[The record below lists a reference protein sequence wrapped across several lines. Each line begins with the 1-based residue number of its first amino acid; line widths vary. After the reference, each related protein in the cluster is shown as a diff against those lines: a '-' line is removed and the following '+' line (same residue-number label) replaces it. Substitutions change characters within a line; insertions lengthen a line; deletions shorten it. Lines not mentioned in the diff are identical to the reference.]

1 VKFIKIKIFMKKKN
15 IYQLLAVI
23 TLLVLI
29 IPGCEETV
37 WPDVVPVNKS
47 EYLGSWTAPAY
58 RAKTTY
64 IRTQDLVT
72 KDFSARDTT
81 VTDSVTMKFELGI
94 ARASGVMVEDS
105 VKITSTLTKN
115 GVAQTPVVRSG
126 YYSLAGTSGSD
137 YTGSVVYL
145 NVWERTANMHTGF
158 ANPIAEPYTTYTV
171 MKKSSNEMDLSWVLY
186 NNTSQNS
193 VRYQVNLKK

>member
-1 VKFIKIKIFMKKKN
+1 MKRKN
-15 IYQLLAVI
+15 ITHLLAVI
-23 TLLVLI
+23 TLLALI
-29 IPGCEETV
+29 ITGCEETV

-47 EYLGSWTAPAY
+47 EYMGSWTASQY

-64 IRTQDLVT
+64 IRTQDPVT
-72 KDFSARDTT
+72 KNFSARDTT

-94 ARASGVMVEDS
+94 ARVTGLMVEDS

-115 GVAQTPVVRSG
+115 GMAQNPVVKSG

-145 NVWERTANMHTGF
+145 NVWERTTTIHSGF
-158 ANPIAEPYTTYTV
+158 ANPNAEPYTTYTV
-171 MKKSSNEMDLSWVLY
+171 SGKSANEMELSWVLY
-186 NNTSQNS
+186 NNASQNS
-193 VRYQVNLKK
+193 VRFQVNLTK

>member
-1 VKFIKIKIFMKKKN
+1 MKRRN
-15 IYQLLAVI
+15 IYHLLAVMGLLSLLI
-23 TLLVLI
+23 T
-29 IPGCEETV
+29 GCEETV
-37 WPDVVPVNKS
+37 WPDVLPVNKS
-47 EYLGSWTAPAY
+47 EYMGIWTAAKY

-64 IRTQDLVT
+64 IRTQDPVT

-81 VTDSVTMKFELGI
+81 VTDSITMRFELGI
-94 ARASGVMVEDS
+94 ARATGFMVEDS

-126 YYSLAGTSGSD
+126 YYSLGETAGSD
-137 YTGSVVYL
+137 YTGKVVYL
-145 NVWERTANMHTGF
+145 NVWERAANMHTGF

-171 MKKSSNEMDLSWVLY
+171 LKKSSNEMELSWVLY

-193 VRYQVNLKK
+193 IRYTVGLSK

>member
-1 VKFIKIKIFMKKKN
+1 MKRKN
-15 IYQLLAVI
+15 IYNLLAVMVLLSLVI
-23 TLLVLI
+23 T
-29 IPGCEETV
+29 GCEETV

-47 EYLGSWTAPAY
+47 EYLGSWTASTY
-58 RAKTTY
+58 REKTTY

-72 KDFSARDTT
+72 KDFSARDTV

-94 ARASGVMVEDS
+94 ARASGIMVEDS

-126 YYSLAGTSGSD
+126 YYSLGETSGSD
-137 YTGSVVYL
+137 YTGNVVYL
-145 NVWERTANMHTGF
+145 NVWERAANIHTGF
-158 ANPIAEPYTTYTV
+158 ANPVAEPYTTYTV
-171 MKKSSNEMDLSWVLY
+171 LRKSSNEMELSWVLY

-193 VRYQVNLKK
+193 VRFQVNLKK

>member
-1 VKFIKIKIFMKKKN
+1 MKRRNIFR
-15 IYQLLAVI
+15 LLAMT
-23 TLLVLI
+23 TLLALI
-29 IPGCEETV
+29 FSGCEETV

-47 EYLGSWTAPAY
+47 DYLGVWTATQY
-58 RAKTTY
+58 RSKMTY
-64 IRTQDLVT
+64 IRTQDPVT

-94 ARASGVMVEDS
+94 ARASGMMVEDS

-115 GVAQTPVVRSG
+115 GVAQTPVVKSG

-137 YTGSVVYL
+137 YTGKAVYL
-145 NVWERTANMHTGF
+145 NVWEKTTTIHTGF

-171 MKKSSNEMDLSWVLY
+171 MKKSSNEMELSWVLY
-186 NNTSQNS
+186 NNTSQSS
-193 VRYQVNLKK
+193 VRFLVNLKK